1 MKSCE
6 IATLKTISII
16 QRKRDRQENLPKF
29 KIQTNS
35 IVSKTD
41 HDQKAERS
49 LNKKAVKSK
58 PCWRK
63 VKRRWLLPNNTKASK
78 KSEEQRLWILPSK
91 KGKTLLTKKRSWKL
105 RAHRTNKPSYE
116 EKILWNKP
124 LMILNNIWEN
134 LNQKKIKRIT
144 KTNPNLPKE
153 VKAKEESQGRNPSLQ
168 KEKGLQSPKIQS
180 LKTLK
185 SLKNQE
191 DLSLIADQS
200 LCLDTLR
207 RRKKVLSFLLPKI
220 EKNLKSDKV
229 QGQ

>member
-1 MKSCE
+1 
-6 IATLKTISII
+6 
-16 QRKRDRQENLPKF
+16 
-29 KIQTNS
+29 
-35 IVSKTD
+35 
-41 HDQKAERS
+41 
-49 LNKKAVKSK
+49 
-58 PCWRK
+58 
-63 VKRRWLLPNNTKASK
+63 
-78 KSEEQRLWILPSK
+78 
-91 KGKTLLTKKRSWKL
+91 
-105 RAHRTNKPSYE
+105 
-116 EKILWNKP
+116 
-124 LMILNNIWEN
+124 MILNNIWEN

-168 KEKGLQSPKIQS
+168 KEKGLQSPKIKS